1 MKMSSTII
9 ALILIILIDSSI
21 FTIHEKEDN
30 CDFSSNLYEDAE
42 SILSEGSIE
51 GGQYNG
57 PIWPMYQFDQQR
69 TGLSPFNATGNPGR
83 VKRVLSS
90 VPIVHYWML
99 MDEEQNIYCIDW
111 NLNLTCYLPN
121 FTVKWSLGNYEI
133 SDPRKVLYNN
143 GVLYAV
149 SRSDFSAIDCSD
161 GSILWK
167 DSSHVN
173 NEFCFF
179 DRDKTM
185 ISCIHSNFTTS
196 YISSYHLNG
205 TLFGTVKIGF
215 PEEAHS
221 LGCPSFSSNGK
232 IYIPYTYWEGVNQ
245 HNKFYAI
252 DLNGTLRWLSIDY
265 IGHLELMIDE
275 NDIIYAISDQ
285 SDHFEAFYPNG
296 TVKWKKN
303 FGAYGPPSLSKD
315 GNIIVASNKIY
326 SIYPNGT
333 VKWEKEYY
341 MDSRTLT
348 VDSDGNILFCGR
360 IPNNN
365 NGYLIMLN
373 KDGKLLWKYPLN
385 HHNDN
390 YPPIVMPNGELYI
403 ADWVPSEEK
412 VFLHILGKT
421 KPESPKINPAR
432 SGDSYVNFTWFA
444 PDHNGGEEIDEYR
457 IYRKESLGGQFLH
470 FQTLPPE
477 TRWFQD
483 ETVING
489 NTYYYR
495 IIAVSSIGESDPSE
509 MVYAT
514 PLSIPSSPRNLEA
527 RFGDNYVYLSWDP
540 SEDDGGTDI
549 LKYTLYKG
557 PDAESME
564 VLSDLT
570 PSRRNYNDTDVEPGN
585 IYHYVLTATNSEGE
599 SGSSN
604 FLFGSPKTLPEIPS
618 DFSLKSGNGFVHLFW
633 SPPLFDGGSPLINYT
648 LFKGLFSEGMLS
660 PLKTF
665 DMDVIEYNDT
675 EVTNGERYIY
685 TLTVSTDIGISKT
698 NELTGAPVGPP
709 SSPVGL
715 VSKGN
720 DSFIEITWN
729 EPENNGGLEVSGYY
743 LERKSGSDVL
753 LIPII
758 GKSYVYRDN
767 DVINGISYSY
777 RIRSF
782 NSAGNSSFTK
792 YIEATPLGKPS
803 QPDQLSYQVGRYFS
817 LISWQGPDD
826 DGGSP
831 ITSYR
836 IYRNGSLLNEV
847 PGSTTSYNDT
857 GVSPGIT
864 YSYSIGAV
872 NSVGESI
879 LSSSMVVAVPD
890 IPEVIST
897 IPTAPNDL
905 AHTTEGLSVTL
916 SWSEPESDGNSSIIE
931 YLIYRRSDGA
941 EDMIGSIHSTTFSF
955 TDEPLMAGNTY
966 EYRVS
971 ARNGVGEGPYSNMVK
986 VTINIQDESGPE
998 ENDLNILWFIMI
1010 PIIIVVIVLAIG
1022 LSVLIWK
1029 RRGQDGESEI
1039 DEINENQGDS
1049 YDFSDL

>member
-21 FTIHEKEDN
+21 ITIHEKEEN
-30 CDFSSNLYEDAE
+30 CNFSSNLCKDVE
-42 SILSEGSIE
+42 SVSSEGSIE
-51 GGQYNG
+51 GGQYSG

-69 TGLSPFNATGNPGR
+69 TGQSPFNATGNPGR
-83 VKRVLSS
+83 LKRVLSS
-90 VPIVHYWML
+90 VPIVYYWMVI
-99 MDEEQNIYCIDW
+99 DEEQNIYCIDW
-111 NLNLTCYLPN
+111 DLNLTCYLPN
-121 FTVKWSLGNYEI
+121 FTVKWSIIGNFKI
-133 SDPRKVLYNN
+133 SDSDPRKFLYNN
-143 GVLYAV
+143 GVLYIV
-149 SRSDFSAIDCSD
+149 KGKDFSAIDCSD
-161 GSILWK
+161 GSVLWK
-167 DSSHVN
+167 DSTHIN
-173 NEFCFF
+173 NKMCFLNP
-179 DRDKTM
+179 DKTM
-185 ISCIHSNFTTS
+185 ISCIQDNSTTS
-196 YISSYHLNG
+196 FISSYHLNG
-205 TLFGTVKIGF
+205 TYIRTVKIGF

-221 LGCPSFSSNGK
+221 LGFPAFSSNGT
-232 IYIPYTYWEGVNQ
+232 IYLPYTYWEGVYQ

-252 DLNGTLRWLSIDY
+252 DPNGTVKWSSKDY
-265 IGHLELMIDE
+265 TGYFEFMVDK
-275 NDIIYAISDQ
+275 NDIVYTI
-285 SDHFEAFYPNG
+285 SDHFEAYYPNG

-303 FGAYGPPSLSKD
+303 FGAYGPPSLSND

-326 SIYPNGT
+326 SIFPNGT
-333 VKWEKEYY
+333 VKWEKSYY

-348 VDSDGNILFCGR
+348 VDSDGNILFSGR
-360 IPNNN
+360 VPNNN

-373 KDGKLLWKYPLN
+373 SDGILLWKYPLN
-385 HHNDN
+385 QPNDC
-390 YPPIVMPNGELYI
+390 YPPIVMPNGELFI
-403 ADWVPSEEK
+403 GDWVPSEEK
-412 VFLHILGKT
+412 ILLHILGKT
-421 KPESPKINPAR
+421 KPEPPEINPAR
-432 SGDSYVNFTWFA
+432 SGDSFVNFTWFA

-457 IYRKESLGGQFLH
+457 IYRKESLGGQFVL
-470 FQTLPPE
+470 FQTVSPNI
-477 TRWFQD
+477 RWFQD
-483 ETVING
+483 DSVING

-495 IIAVSSIGESDPSE
+495 ITAVSAIGESDPSD

-514 PLSIPSSPRNLEA
+514 PLTIPSSPRNLAA

-564 VLSDLT
+564 VLSELT
-570 PSRRNYNDTDVEPGN
+570 PSRRNYNDTDVGPGN

-604 FLFGSPKTLPEIPS
+604 FIFGSPKTLPEIPS

-648 LFKGLFSEGMLS
+648 LFKGLYSEGMLS

-685 TLTVSTDIGISKT
+685 TLTVSTAIGISKT

-709 SSPVGL
+709 SSPIDL
-715 VSKGN
+715 VAKGN
-720 DSFIEITWN
+720 DSFVEITWN
-729 EPENNGGLEVSGYY
+729 EPENKGGLEVSGYY
-743 LERKSGSDVL
+743 LERKSGSNIL

-767 DVINGISYSY
+767 DVVNGISYSY

-782 NSAGNSSFTK
+782 NSAGNSSFTE

-817 LISWQGPDD
+817 LIFWQQPED
-826 DGGSP
+826 DGGTL
-831 ITSYR
+831 IISYR
-836 IYRNGSLLNEV
+836 IYRNGSFLIEV
-847 PGSTTSYNDT
+847 PGSSTSYNDT

-890 IPEVIST
+890 VPEVIST
-897 IPTAPNDL
+897 IPTAPYDL
-905 AHTTEGLSVTL
+905 AYTTEGLSVTL
-916 SWSEPESDGNSSIIE
+916 SWTEPDSDGNASIIE

-941 EDMIGSIHSTTFSF
+941 EDMIGSVPSTTFSF

-986 VTINIQDESGPE
+986 VTIDIQDENGSE
-998 ENDLNILWFIMI
+998 ENGSNILWFIMI

-1039 DEINENQGDS
+1039 DETDENQGDIN
-1049 YDFSDL
+1049 DFGDL